1 MIFHSAAGHALHL
14 CSFVGVYLVCCY
26 PLVIESVDV
35 GVQISLCGPD
45 LSSSHCIPRYEI
57 VSYGK
62 PNLIAVLLSFFTE
75 AAPVTSLPVASCT
88 AFPPW
93 TLSALHRTLQLWCW
107 QGVLHLVGY
116 AFGIYHSFF
125 VFFS

>member
-62 PNLIAVLLSFFTE
+62 PNLIFFCGIIELFHRGCTTYIPTCCLLHCFSSADIVCSAQNFAALVLAGCSSFGWLCFWHLS
-75 AAPVTSLPVASCT
+75 
-88 AFPPW
+88 
-93 TLSALHRTLQLWCW
+93 
-107 QGVLHLVGY
+107 
-116 AFGIYHSFF
+116 
-125 VFFS
+125 